1 MNTHKMKEL
10 TIGQVQLYSDG
21 LLRWM
26 QSGEIEMADLA
37 SGGKAH
43 RLLIV
48 LYESPLNASI
58 DSNFNGMSFEEL
70 SRYLNKTN
78 PTNEFS

>member
-26 QSGEIEMADLA
+26 QSGEIEMADLV

-48 LYESPLNASI
+48 LYE
-58 DSNFNGMSFEEL
+58 
-70 SRYLNKTN
+70 
-78 PTNEFS
+78 